1 MALCVSGAARA
12 EVCSSE
18 QFAAAVDKSGAALRA
33 FNAEALPTL
42 RAKLKELKDKRGWD
56 DAGFEEKGLATVR
69 DQHSE
74 KLDADAEDLILKI
87 DTLGRPPADKPA
99 ECARLAELD
108 AAGLE
113 LLAVMKAKSAYTF
126 SKLDAA
132 IGEGGASTA
141 LSPKDGA
148 GPTAKPNEKETRP
161 SQQQAAAAPPKPI
174 RKSEA
179 KKWSTQ
185 TKAESLPEPPV
196 ATLEPQPEA
205 PVANLAPLPPGVE
218 GGYSI
223 DEIREISRG
232 FFGTISANLGSVLEY
247 AFSTSGR
254 PTGYVLGT
262 EGGGAFLAGVRYG
275 SGDLYMRSG
284 ATEKVYWHG
293 PSIGT
298 DIGASGSRTMFL
310 IYSLREPAGIFRN
323 FTGIDGSAYIVGGI
337 GITYLQGGDVTMAP
351 IRSGLGLRI
360 GANLGYIRFTPR
372 QTWNPF

>member
-1 MALCVSGAARA
+1 MRRSKPSWLPLILLALVMALCVAGAARA

-18 QFAAAVDKSGAALRA
+18 QFAAAVDKSGAALRT
-33 FNAEALPTL
+33 FNAEALPKL

-56 DAGFEEKGLATVR
+56 DADYEEKGLAAVR
-69 DQHSE
+69 DQHSA

-99 ECARLAELD
+99 DCARLAELD

-113 LLAVMKAKSAYTF
+113 LLAVMKAKSAYTL
-126 SKLDAA
+126 SKLDTA
-132 IGEGGASTA
+132 IAEGGASTA
-141 LSPKDGA
+141 LAPKDGA
-148 GPTAKPNEKETRP
+148 MPGGQAEGEAGPRRH
-161 SQQQAAAAPPKPI
+161 SQQQAAAAPPKPV

-185 TKAESLPEPPV
+185 TKAESSPEPAEPPV
-196 ATLEPQPEA
+196 ATLAPQPEA

-275 SGDLYMRSG
+275 SGTSTCARAPPRRSTG
-284 ATEKVYWHG
+284 TG
-293 PSIGT
+293 PRSAPT
-298 DIGASGSRTMFL
+298 SAR
-310 IYSLREPAGIFRN
+310 PAR
-323 FTGIDGSAYIVGGI
+323 
-337 GITYLQGGDVTMAP
+337 AP
-351 IRSGLGLRI
+351 CS
-360 GANLGYIRFTPR
+360 
-372 QTWNPF
+372 